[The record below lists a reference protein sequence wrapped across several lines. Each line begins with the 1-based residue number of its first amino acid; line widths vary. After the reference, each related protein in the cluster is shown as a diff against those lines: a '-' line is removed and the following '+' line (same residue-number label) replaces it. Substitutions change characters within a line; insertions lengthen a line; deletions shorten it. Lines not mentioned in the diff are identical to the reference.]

1 MNSVTAPLPS
11 WGMIAIIVGIGCVL
25 MGLVWTVGR
34 KRGSTAEDFL
44 TGGRGIGHGMTNASI
59 VATWIWAATLM
70 TSSWTGYSFGFIGP
84 WWYGLGAV
92 LPLPIIGFLG
102 MRLRKVMPHV
112 RSYPEFISFRLD
124 KKNHILLTI
133 ISVVVSVTVAI
144 MIVSG
149 ASVMAVSFADVPYW
163 LVALLLLVIFVSYT
177 SIAGLWASVFSD
189 TIMVLFMYAA
199 MSVLVFGI
207 LFKVGPSAIYDGLM
221 DVIHTKPVLQPEATE
236 ASQSYQYD
244 PLNIANVG
252 GLCFLIVNIIG
263 NLGAVICNQTYWAR
277 SIAAKDARTIGK
289 SFGSA
294 AFCWTPVP
302 IAVATALGLYALSSK
317 LTVGQVYHNGGLSML
332 FSEADSVAPLSAF
345 LSMGIIGLL
354 CFLIATMG
362 ASVSTGAGEIM
373 SVTTCIV
380 NDIYKG
386 HVNKNA
392 TDKQILVLS
401 RVMLAVTAAFVY
413 GIVMFLRYIEFPFSA
428 MYQAMGIA
436 FSSAV
441 IPVILALVWKK
452 TNKNGV
458 FAAIIVGAL
467 CGIAYWVHAGFDM
480 NWGVVFSNVIVMGV
494 SVVIVIVWSLI
505 RPENFDFGALK
516 DSGIN
521 MVQSAATDSA
531 EPVQEV

>member
-1 MNSVTAPLPS
+1 MEKMTAPLPS
-11 WGMIAIIVGIGCVL
+11 WLMLTIIIGIGLVL
-25 MGLVWTVGR
+25 MGLVWIVGR
-34 KRGSTAEDFL
+34 KRVSTADDFL

-92 LPLPIIGFLG
+92 LPLPIIGMLG

-163 LVALLLLVIFVSYT
+163 LVAMILLIIFVSYT

-199 MSVLVFGI
+199 MSILVFGI
-207 LFKVGPSAIYDGLM
+207 FFKVGPTAIYEGLV
-221 DVIHTKPVLQPEATE
+221 DVINSRPELQPNATE

-277 SIAAKDARTIGK
+277 SIAAKDAKTIGK
-289 SFGSA
+289 SFGTA

-302 IAVATALGLYALSSK
+302 VAVATALGLFALSGK
-317 LTVGQVYHNGGLSML
+317 LKVGEVYQNGGISML

-345 LSMGIIGLL
+345 LSMGFIGLL

-373 SVTTCIV
+373 SVTTCVV

-386 HVNKNA
+386 HLNKAA
-392 TDKQILVLS
+392 TDRQILVLS
-401 RVMLAVTAAFVY
+401 RLMLIVSAAFIY
-413 GIVMFLRYIEFPFSA
+413 LIVIVLRHIGFPFSG

-441 IPVILALVWKK
+441 IPVILSLCWKK
-452 TNKNGV
+452 TNRNGV
-458 FAAIIVGAL
+458 FAAIIIGAL
-467 CGIAYWVHAGFDM
+467 CGIGYWIHAGFDM
-480 NWGVVFSNVIVMGV
+480 NWGVVFSNIIVMGI
-494 SVVIVIVWSLI
+494 SVVVVVVWSLV
-505 RPENFDFGALK
+505 RPENFDYSSLK
-516 DSGIN
+516 DSGVS
-521 MVQSAATDSA
+521 MG
-531 EPVQEV
+531 EEVSHD

>member
-92 LPLPIIGFLG
+92 IPLPIIGFLG

-236 ASQSYQYD
+236 ATQSYQYD
-244 PLNIANVG
+244 PLNIAHVG
-252 GLCFLIVNIIG
+252 GL
-263 NLGAVICNQTYWAR
+263 
-277 SIAAKDARTIGK
+277 
-289 SFGSA
+289 
-294 AFCWTPVP
+294 
-302 IAVATALGLYALSSK
+302 
-317 LTVGQVYHNGGLSML
+317 
-332 FSEADSVAPLSAF
+332 
-345 LSMGIIGLL
+345 
-354 CFLIATMG
+354 
-362 ASVSTGAGEIM
+362 
-373 SVTTCIV
+373 
-380 NDIYKG
+380 
-386 HVNKNA
+386 
-392 TDKQILVLS
+392 
-401 RVMLAVTAAFVY
+401 
-413 GIVMFLRYIEFPFSA
+413 
-428 MYQAMGIA
+428 
-436 FSSAV
+436 
-441 IPVILALVWKK
+441 
-452 TNKNGV
+452 
-458 FAAIIVGAL
+458 
-467 CGIAYWVHAGFDM
+467 
-480 NWGVVFSNVIVMGV
+480 
-494 SVVIVIVWSLI
+494 
-505 RPENFDFGALK
+505 
-516 DSGIN
+516 
-521 MVQSAATDSA
+521 
-531 EPVQEV
+531 